1 MYKAYNFM
9 SLTSMEE
16 FIGMSLTTKQYAQ
29 HLNKKDFMDK
39 HKPYLLMTALLLYKT
54 QSLSSILLYQEI

>member
-1 MYKAYNFM
+1 
-9 SLTSMEE
+9 MEE
-16 FIGMSLTTKQYAQ
+16 FIGMGLTTKQYAQ

-39 HKPYLLMTALLLYKT
+39 YKPYLLMTALLLYKT